1 MKKNEFFWNNGV
13 RIDSVRE
20 KVVVRDAKLL
30 PSLFV
35 SSDSSDC
42 ELRYQGPDG
51 FGSQSFVFDI
61 RFFERCFE
69 DAKFKRFVSKSE
81 YQPFDVL
88 FFNLRYEK
96 ASDWVKNVFRFFSI
110 SPSIIERARELNG
123 NKRLRLR
130 PKSSVILKSELGI
143 SKKRGPGRKNGSTA
157 SVLPEPEAGSDWAR
171 HLEIFVRKAAS
182 TYDLSCF
189 RGYLEV
195 YKRFLLSSGKN
206 VRFSSKKVDK
216 LFNSFV
222 KKVDFIQN
230 QC

>member
-13 RIDSVRE
+13 RVDYVRE
-20 KVVVRDAKLL
+20 QVLVRDQNLL

-35 SSDSSDC
+35 SSDSGDC
-42 ELRYQGPDG
+42 ELRYQGPEG

-69 DAKFKRFVSKSE
+69 GAKFKRFVPKDD
-81 YQPFDVL
+81 YQSFEVQ
-88 FFNLRYEK
+88 FFNLRYERC
-96 ASDWVKNVFRFFSI
+96 SDYVRNVFKFFGI
-110 SPSIIERARELNG
+110 SPSIIEKARSLSG

-143 SKKRGPGRKNGSTA
+143 SKKRGPGRKNGSTS
-157 SVLPEPEAGSDWAR
+157 SVLPEPEVGSDWAR
-171 HLEIFVRKAAS
+171 HLDIFVRKAAS

-195 YKRFLLSSGKN
+195 YKRFLVVSGRKAYLSQKQQDN
-206 VRFSSKKVDK
+206 

-222 KKVDFIQN
+222 KKVDFLQN

>member
-13 RIDSVRE
+13 RVDYVRE
-20 KVVVRDAKLL
+20 EVRIRDSNLL
-30 PSLFV
+30 PSIFV
-35 SSDSSDC
+35 SSDSGDC
-42 ELRYQGPDG
+42 ELRYQGPEG

-69 DAKFKRFVSKSE
+69 GSKFKRFVPKDD
-81 YQPFDVL
+81 YQSFEVQ

-96 ASDWVKNVFRFFSI
+96 CSDYVRNIFKFFSI
-110 SPSIIERARELNG
+110 SPSIIEKARSLRG
-123 NKRLRLR
+123 NRRVRLLPKR
-130 PKSSVILKSELGI
+130 SVILKSELGI
-143 SKKRGPGRKNGSTA
+143 SKKRGPGRKGGSVGTT
-157 SVLPEPEAGSDWAR
+157 LPEPEVGSDWAR
-171 HLEIFVRKAAS
+171 HLDIFVRKAAS

-195 YKRFLLSSGKN
+195 YKRFLVVSGRKAYLSQKQQDN
-206 VRFSSKKVDK
+206 

-222 KKVDFIQN
+222 KKVDFLQN

>member
-13 RIDSVRE
+13 RVDSVRE

-35 SSDSSDC
+35 SSDSGDC
-42 ELRYQGPDG
+42 ELRYQGPEG

-69 DAKFKRFVSKSE
+69 GAKFKRFVSKSE
-81 YQPFDVL
+81 YQDFDVQ
-88 FFNLRYEK
+88 FFNLRYERC
-96 ASDWVKNVFRFFSI
+96 SDWCRNIFKFFSI
-110 SPSIIERARELNG
+110 SPSIIEKARWLKG
-123 NKRLRLR
+123 NRRLRLQ
-130 PKSSVILKSELGI
+130 PKRSVILKSELGI
-143 SKKRGPGRKNGSTA
+143 SKKRGPGRGRGKLA
-157 SVLPEPEAGSDWAR
+157 SVLPEPEPNSDWAR
-171 HLEIFVRKAAS
+171 HLDIFVRKAAR

-195 YKRFLLSSGKN
+195 YKRFLVVSGRKAYLSQKQQDN
-206 VRFSSKKVDK
+206 

-222 KKVDFIQN
+222 KKVDFLQN

>member
-13 RIDSVRE
+13 RVDYVRE
-20 KVVVRDAKLL
+20 QVLVRDQNLL

-35 SSDSSDC
+35 SSDSGDC
-42 ELRYQGPDG
+42 ELRYQGPEG

-69 DAKFKRFVSKSE
+69 NAKFKRFVSKSE
-81 YQPFDVL
+81 YQDFETL
-88 FFNLRYEK
+88 FFNLRYERCSEWCK
-96 ASDWVKNVFRFFSI
+96 SIFRYFSI
-110 SPSIIERARELNG
+110 SPSIIEKARELKG
-123 NKRLRLR
+123 NRRLRLQ
-130 PKSSVILKSELGI
+130 PKRSVILKSELGI
-143 SKKRGPGRKNGSTA
+143 SKKRGPGRKNGSVGVA
-157 SVLPEPEAGSDWAR
+157 LPEPEVGSDWAR
-171 HLEIFVRKAAS
+171 HLDIFVRKAAS

-195 YKRFLLSSGKN
+195 YKRFLTAFGRNPYLSRKQEDN
-206 VRFSSKKVDK
+206 

-222 KKVDFIQN
+222 KKVDFLQN